1 MPEPDPPP
9 LLAPRSDL
17 ARFLVSLADH
27 GHAVVDSTPPEPDDA
42 EALLVLRQ
50 VAERATED
58 IGESPPDLDPAAAV
72 WAARRLYLAA
82 RAVAIPDLDAA
93 TTIDPSLPLCPSP
106 RSPATDWS
114 VDLSFRHLPDLIRL
128 ARARNIADPILQ
140 PLLDLARNWPLS
152 SVGGGEPADSLDSFL
167 GHPALFRL
175 YADRVLAENDISRLG
190 DSRVAARLQADLG
203 LHTGLAPRL
212 VPYLFPSPA

>member
-9 LLAPRSDL
+9 LLTPRSDL

-72 WAARRLYLAA
+72 WAARR
-82 RAVAIPDLDAA
+82 D
-93 TTIDPSLPLCPSP
+93 
-106 RSPATDWS
+106 
-114 VDLSFRHLPDLIRL
+114 
-128 ARARNIADPILQ
+128 Q
-140 PLLDLARNWPLS
+140 
-152 SVGGGEPADSLDSFL
+152 
-167 GHPALFRL
+167 
-175 YADRVLAENDISRLG
+175 
-190 DSRVAARLQADLG
+190 
-203 LHTGLAPRL
+203 
-212 VPYLFPSPA
+212 FPSELHFGRSLFKAGCGR